1 MDNNKIQCRSFLDAV
16 HFANKHAKKFDLS
29 MGDHLKAALF
39 GKKDVD
45 AFLDA
50 KRLEYNTTIVS
61 LIKKF
66 GIKAEDV
73 YSDLDKIWLQ
83 SSTAKKEYKGEK
95 IVDALCNF
103 ENAINLNSVDI
114 RNNMIIFTA
123 WDSYKSAVYMKMEEY
138 VRGMGYG
145 K

>member
-1 MDNNKIQCRSFLDAV
+1 
-16 HFANKHAKKFDLS
+16 